1 MDYREIYKTLNDDQ
15 LKVLGAMIDRAL
27 RLKNLDEMP
36 VKDAV
41 CLVVYPYIDK
51 EIGLNTDQ
59 LTLFCDIARYII
71 FRRDH
76 IKELIYE
83 TMRKEFFAAMDLLM
97 SKQKEEEEET
107 NA

>member
-15 LKVLGAMIDRAL
+15 LKTLGAVIDRAL
-27 RLKNLDEMP
+27 RLKNLDNMSIN
-36 VKDAV
+36 DAV
-41 CLVVYPYIDK
+41 CLVLHPYVD
-51 EIGLNTDQ
+51 EATSLNTDQ

-97 SKQKEEEEET
+97 SKQKKEET